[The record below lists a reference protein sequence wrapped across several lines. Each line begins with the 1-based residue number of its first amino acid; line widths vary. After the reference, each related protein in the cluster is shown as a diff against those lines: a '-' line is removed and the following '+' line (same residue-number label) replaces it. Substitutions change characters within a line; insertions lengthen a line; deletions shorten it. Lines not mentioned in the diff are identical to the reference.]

1 VDYRKAI
8 LDIFQKKTPELIPW
22 QPRLYYWY
30 GARAGAESLPARF
43 SGRSLIEVYRE
54 LNVSPRYVPE
64 TVNIHMLQLTPEKM
78 RIKLFTEDDKTITIY
93 ETPVGELTEVKTRVG
108 LEERISEFP
117 CKRVEDLPAFEY
129 VLRDV
134 TYSFLHEEYVRADR
148 LFGDLGVP
156 QIYLLR
162 RSPLQLLMLNLMGI
176 ERTIFALHDERA
188 AVERFMKVCEETED
202 GMYDAILSSP
212 LKIVNFGENLDSRLV
227 SPELFKTYLL
237 PYYNERIGRLH
248 QAGKFCHIHIDGHL
262 KGFLPFFREL
272 DFDGFEAL
280 TASPQGDVEIE
291 EIKEA
296 IGDKVLL
303 DGIPAIMFLPAFP
316 RDELM
321 RFTEKVVDLFS
332 PNLILGVSDELPPP
346 AEIERIEEIRDYL
359 TGRESHKK

>member
-8 LDIFQKKTPELIPW
+8 LDIFHKRTPELIPW

-30 GARAGAESLPARF
+30 GARVGEDTLPARF
-43 SGRSLIEVYRE
+43 RGKSLMEVYRA
-54 LNVSPRYVPE
+54 LKVSPRYVPE
-64 TVNIHMLQLTPEKM
+64 TLNIHPLQLTPEKV

-117 CKRVEDLPAFEY
+117 CKTVSDLGAFEY
-129 VLRDV
+129 VLKDV
-134 TYSFLHEEYVRADR
+134 TYSFLQEEYVRADR
-148 LFGDLGVP
+148 LFGELGVP

-176 ERTIFALHDERA
+176 ERTIYALHDERA

-212 LKIVNFGENLDSRLV
+212 LQIVNFGENLDSRLV
-227 SPELFKTYLL
+227 SPELFERYLM

-248 QAGKFCHIHIDGHL
+248 QTGKFCHIHIDGHL
-262 KGFLPFFREL
+262 KGFLPFFRKL

-296 IGDKVLL
+296 VGDKILL

-316 RDELM
+316 QEALIK
-321 RFTEKVVDLFS
+321 FTQKVVDLFY

-346 AEIERIEEIRDYL
+346 AEIERVEEIREYL
-359 TGRESHKK
+359 TGWQSHKK